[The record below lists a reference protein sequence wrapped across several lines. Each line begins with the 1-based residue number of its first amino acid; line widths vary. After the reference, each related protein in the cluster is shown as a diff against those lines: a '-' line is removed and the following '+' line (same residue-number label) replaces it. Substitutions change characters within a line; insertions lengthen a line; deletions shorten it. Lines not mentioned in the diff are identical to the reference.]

1 MNKTL
6 RAWLDAVLFIIIY
19 IVMQMAMVA
28 LTSLVANLIMR
39 NQGIASTPETTA
51 LISAIGI
58 ALASVLT
65 ISIFV
70 WRRWSPFSRAYLRSR
85 PWVVLLWIIA
95 LSIGTILPSEW
106 LIEEMQVHL
115 PFMDINE
122 AQLDSV
128 MALMQSPLGYLVV
141 GILAPICEEMVFRGA
156 VLRSLLTVF
165 KQKNHWWA
173 IAASALLFGVMHLNF
188 LQGIHA
194 FIIGLL
200 LGWMYYRTNS
210 IVPGI
215 VFHWVNNTVAFVM
228 IKIMP
233 QMADGKLIDLFHG
246 DDRLLYSGLLCS
258 LCILV
263 PSLLQVAQR
272 MKRPE

>member
-51 LISAIGI
+51 LISSIGI

-65 ISIFV
+65 ISLFV

-85 PWVVLLWIIA
+85 PWVVLLWVIA

-246 DDRLLYSGLLCS
+246 DDQLLYSGLLCS